1 MSKRGG
7 RKSVH
12 GDGVDRV
19 TGLTLIFR
27 CGMFDA
33 LFFLVKKYG
42 GGMMLVYYQTYLGVG
57 NMMVSLKITE
67 NAIIKVLLAILGS
80 WRWGPYV
87 DPDL

>member
-1 MSKRGG
+1 M
-7 RKSVH
+7 
-12 GDGVDRV
+12 
-19 TGLTLIFR
+19 
-27 CGMFDA
+27 
-33 LFFLVKKYG
+33 G

-67 NAIIKVLLAILGS
+67 NAIIKVLLAVLGS